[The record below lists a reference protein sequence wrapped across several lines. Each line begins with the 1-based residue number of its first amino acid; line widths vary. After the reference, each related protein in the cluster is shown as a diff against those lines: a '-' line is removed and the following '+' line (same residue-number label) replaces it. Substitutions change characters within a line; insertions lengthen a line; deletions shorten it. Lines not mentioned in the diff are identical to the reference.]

1 MKSYFE
7 EKHLKG
13 IANWNNV
20 QVQEEHA
27 HALGLYD
34 YVHERGGHVELAA
47 IAKPALEGD
56 STLAVFEQVL
66 KHEELV
72 TSKINALVDVAE
84 GEKDRAAVSFLDW
97 YVKEQVEEEAN
108 VRQLLGTLKLIG
120 DDRHTLLMLDR
131 ELAARTYVAP
141 VIG

>member
-1 MKSYFE
+1 M
-7 EKHLKG
+7 
-13 IANWNNV
+13 

-72 TSKINALVDVAE
+72 TSKINALVNVAE

-97 YVKEQVEEEAN
+97 YVKEQVEEESN

-120 DDRHTLLMLDR
+120 DDRHALLMLDR

>member
-1 MKSYFE
+1 M
-7 EKHLKG
+7 
-13 IANWNNV
+13 
-20 QVQEEHA
+20 
-27 HALGLYD
+27 
-34 YVHERGGHVELAA
+34 
-47 IAKPALEGD
+47 
-56 STLAVFEQVL
+56 
-66 KHEELV
+66 
-72 TSKINALVDVAE
+72 AE

-120 DDRHTLLMLDR
+120 DDRHALLMLDR